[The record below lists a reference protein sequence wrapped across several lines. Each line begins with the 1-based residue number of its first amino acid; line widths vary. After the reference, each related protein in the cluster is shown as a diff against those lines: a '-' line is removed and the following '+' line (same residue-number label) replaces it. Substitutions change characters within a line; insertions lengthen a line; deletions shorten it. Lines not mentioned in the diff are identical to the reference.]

1 MLSNNGTVCCQKS
14 YKLETVVKQR
24 HSLLSE
30 VLQTRQ
36 CCQTTAQSAV
46 RSPTNWRLLSNNST
60 VCCQK
65 SYKQDNVVKQRH
77 SLLAEVLQTGHCCQT
92 TAQSA
97 VRSPTNRT
105 LLSNN
110 GTVCCLK
117 SYKQDNVVKQQH
129 SLLSEVLQTGQ
140 CCQTTAQSA
149 V

>member
-1 MLSNNGTVCCQKS
+1 MLTILLILPYSNSLALILIFSLLCTFSQSLSNNSTVCWLKS
-14 YKLETVVKQR
+14 YKQDNVVKQR

-30 VLQTRQ
+30 ALQTGQ

-46 RSPTNWRLLSNNST
+46 RSPTNKT
-60 VCCQK
+60 M
-65 SYKQDNVVKQRH
+65 
-77 SLLAEVLQTGHCCQT
+77 
-92 TAQSA
+92 
-97 VRSPTNRT
+97 
-105 LLSNN
+105 LSNN
-110 GTVCCLK
+110 GTVCCQK